1 MKYLVILFLFIGT
14 VGNSQAVDKIKSL
27 EKKVRSTKVISD
39 IDAADLE
46 IEILLILDD
55 INEWQNKLIDE
66 LREKTVP
73 VDLIGIDPKKK

>member
-14 VGNSQAVDKIKSL
+14 VGNSQAVDKMKSL